1 MDDDGKNW
9 LYHVRITRKS
19 KPNRDL
25 TRVDISP
32 EDLEKRFLHP
42 YREGRS
48 IVIGGYTVP
57 PDDLDHIRISRT
69 AQPSAQIIPQLKYE
83 DDTSTIFVAGGL
95 SYNWRVADRG
105 EDMTDVLIDSPP
117 GGRDPFGLLQAVA
130 EGPSDTSV
138 VFVVHGRDQAAHDA
152 MFTFLRSIGL
162 KPLEWIEAVR
172 ATGKPTPYVGEILDA
187 AFNRAQAVVV
197 LMTPDDEARLRQSLQ
212 EPKDPPHEKS
222 LTPQAR
228 PNVFFEAGMAIGR
241 HEDRTVLVELG
252 ALRPF
257 SDVGGRHVIRLNNSS
272 QRRQELADRLRTA
285 GCPVNLSGTDWH
297 TAGDFSIQEEV
308 VEPQA
313 QIDEPKVQP
322 KLEIVIGSGPPFR
335 QQRRFVSSEGLPID
349 ETLCRVGVRHD
360 GSATVDNVSVELED
374 MAPPVLPPH
383 LTLHQMHDNP
393 PDNRF
398 QQDFSLNVG
407 QTKYIDVVLKRDE
420 GAGLQAGDTVNRVA
434 ALRLAKATPSLF
446 VFHVAPGVSQ
456 NIPAQRYEIVIL
468 AHGRNITPARRNFII
483 DIDGS
488 GALQLGS
495 A

>member
-1 MDDDGKNW
+1 M
-9 LYHVRITRKS
+9 
-19 KPNRDL
+19 
-25 TRVDISP
+25 
-32 EDLEKRFLHP
+32 
-42 YREGRS
+42 
-48 IVIGGYTVP
+48 
-57 PDDLDHIRISRT
+57 
-69 AQPSAQIIPQLKYE
+69 
-83 DDTSTIFVAGGL
+83 
-95 SYNWRVADRG
+95 
-105 EDMTDVLIDSPP
+105 
-117 GGRDPFGLLQAVA
+117 
-130 EGPSDTSV
+130 
-138 VFVVHGRDQAAHDA
+138 
-152 MFTFLRSIGL
+152 
-162 KPLEWIEAVR
+162 
-172 ATGKPTPYVGEILDA
+172 
-187 AFNRAQAVVV
+187 
-197 LMTPDDEARLRQSLQ
+197 
-212 EPKDPPHEKS
+212 
-222 LTPQAR
+222 
-228 PNVFFEAGMAIGR
+228 
-241 HEDRTVLVELG
+241 
-252 ALRPF
+252 
-257 SDVGGRHVIRLNNSS
+257 
-272 QRRQELADRLRTA
+272 
-285 GCPVNLSGTDWH
+285 
-297 TAGDFSIQEEV
+297 QEEV